1 VHARRQSGV
10 TLVELLVASILG
22 SFLLIMAMT
31 AWRPASAEVLSV
43 RDRARTGAEMRL
55 AVEALLQDLG
65 GADTALPGPDGQ
77 LVIKRLQPLA
87 ERLGAWSAGDD
98 DGIEWSL
105 QDGALHRLDLELDT
119 DVILAAG
126 LTNLLVDSDAGETHI
141 RLETGTGHDARALE
155 LAWIQ

>member
-1 VHARRQSGV
+1 MRN
-10 TLVELLVASILG
+10 
-22 SFLLIMAMT
+22 
-31 AWRPASAEVLSV
+31 
-43 RDRARTGAEMRL
+43 RARSGAELRL

-65 GADTALPGPDGQ
+65 GADSALPGPDGE

-105 QDGALHRLDLELDT
+105 QDGALHRLDLELNTDT
-119 DVILAAG
+119 ILAAG
-126 LTNLLVDSDAGETHI
+126 LTDLLVSSDAGETHI
-141 RLETGTGHDARALE
+141 RLEAGSGHDARALE

>member
-1 VHARRQSGV
+1 MHARGQSGV

-22 SFLLIMAMT
+22 SFLMIMAMS
-31 AWRPASAEVLSV
+31 AWKPASAEVLSV
-43 RDRARTGAEMRL
+43 RDRARSGAEMRL

-65 GADTALPGPDGQ
+65 GAESALPGPDGQ

-105 QDGALHRLDLELDT
+105 QDGALHRQDLELNT

-126 LTNLLVDSDAGETHI
+126 LTGLVVLDDAGETHI
-141 RLETGTGHDARALE
+141 RLAVGTGDEARALE

>member
-1 VHARRQSGV
+1 VHARGQSGV

-43 RDRARTGAEMRL
+43 RDRARSGAELRL

-65 GADTALPGPDGQ
+65 GADSALPGPDGE

-105 QDGALHRLDLELDT
+105 QDGALHRLDLELNTDT
-119 DVILAAG
+119 ILAAG
-126 LTNLLVDSDAGETHI
+126 LTDLLVSSDAGETHI
-141 RLETGTGHDARALE
+141 RLEAGSGHDARALE

>member
-1 VHARRQSGV
+1 MPAHEQSGV

-22 SFLLIMAMT
+22 SFLLIMALS

-43 RDRARTGAEMRL
+43 RDRARTGAEVRL

-65 GADTALPGPDGQ
+65 GADSALPGPDGQ

-87 ERLGAWSAGDD
+87 ERLGAWSGGDD

-105 QDGALHRLDLELDT
+105 QDGALHRMDLELDT

-126 LTNLLVDSDAGETHI
+126 LAGLLVTSDAG
-141 RLETGTGHDARALE
+141 
-155 LAWIQ
+155 

>member
-1 VHARRQSGV
+1 MQPRAQSGV

-22 SFLLIMAMT
+22 SFLLIMAMM
-31 AWRPASAEVLSV
+31 AWRPASAEALSV
-43 RDRARTGAEMRL
+43 RDRARSGAELRL

-65 GADTALPGPDGQ
+65 GADSALPGPDGE

-98 DGIEWSL
+98 DGIEWWL
-105 QDGALHRLDLELDT
+105 QDGKLHRQDLELNT

-126 LTNLLVDSDAGETHI
+126 LTGLLVTRDAGETHI
-141 RLETGTGHDARALE
+141 RLEAGAGDDARSVE